1 MTTTYKYKSILIN
14 LLGVIITFLGSL
26 TLTQWLQILPKS
38 LAGYASGIMA
48 IISFIAIQWSEN
60 KRVGIAEN
68 IKTEELTSSE
78 DPSYTGAD
86 EDDTA

>member
-38 LAGYASGIMA
+38 LTGYASGIMA

-60 KRVGIAEN
+60 KRVNVAET
-68 IKTEELTSSE
+68 IQKEQLTSSE
-78 DPSYTGAD
+78 NPSYNGAD